1 MKKGFLLGLTVG
13 GVAAFAAYQ
22 ALSEEKKEELHDKIR
37 NTKEDLKEQFADYA
51 LYAEDLIDDLVEES
65 DFYDDVKEKVQTASD
80 RLTDKKA
87 EMLNKFNQD
96 EFDDQTTSIR
106 EQLSAAMNDDDIII
120 DKTDD
125 FVDDEINEETDKSEK

>member
-96 EFDDQTTSIR
+96 DFDDQTTSIR
-106 EQLSAAMNDDDIII
+106 EQLSVAMNDDDIII

>member
-96 EFDDQTTSIR
+96 DFEDQTTSIR

-120 DKTDD
+120 DKTND

>member
-96 EFDDQTTSIR
+96 DFDDQTTSIR

>member
-80 RLTDKKA
+80 RLTDKKT

-96 EFDDQTTSIR
+96 DFDDQTTSIR

-120 DKTDD
+120 DKTDE
-125 FVDDEINEETDKSEK
+125 FVDDELNEETDKSEK

>member
-96 EFDDQTTSIR
+96 DFDDQTTSIR

-120 DKTDD
+120 DKTND